1 MKNSFMAIIQLF
13 RFAIQVI
20 YSLCIAI
27 PVAIILFLITSGFYK
42 IKKTVKKLSY
52 IYWFFLFKIKSR
64 FNLNNRPKVDKR
76 VKNSFT
82 ISKQI
87 YDK

>member
-1 MKNSFMAIIQLF
+1 MKTFFIAALQLF
-13 RFAIQVI
+13 QIAVQVI
-20 YSLCIAI
+20 YSLIIAI
-27 PVAIILFLITSGFYK
+27 PVAIILFLITSLFYK
-42 IKKTVKKLSY
+42 LKKTVKKLSF
-52 IYWFFLFKIKSR
+52 IYSFFVFKIKSR
-64 FNLNNRPKVDKR
+64 FYLYSRPKVDKR